1 MTTTRRARSN
11 PRPQIVTPLL
21 LACAATL
28 AWMGCSTSPET
39 ARQPTPAVAPQAS
52 ASQPQEKS
60 PKADVAGRASGKATR
75 ETSKQGDAAG
85 SREADDLADA
95 AGEQDQALEEAT
107 ETDKPASESSQASED
122 GESEKPKD
130 TGFPPLDKVLG
141 DMQPVPT
148 ERGETGMVTLYRHP
162 ASARHEKQTELL
174 ARIPASLLGED
185 LLVARSISRGVSAGF
200 MWGDT
205 LGRFVLRGGSVVL
218 QTPNVRYAASNQG
231 PLAEIVERTYRP
243 RILGEMEI
251 KTMVEGDPVVDLSD
265 LLLSS
270 TGKLPGVASTKP
282 DRDLTEYHALKLFP
296 DNLLIDVDLAM
307 KDGEGFELI
316 GLAYSFRRLPEA
328 GAYEPRPADERVG
341 YFTTV
346 RQDWTL
352 GHEAK
357 QTVQRYVQRWHLEK
371 ADPSLELSP
380 PKEPI
385 LFILEDTIPVRWR
398 RYVKAGVLEW
408 NNAFAEIGFTDAIE
422 VRQQSEHNLYA
433 DIDPADSRYNFIQWI
448 AMGRPFGMG
457 PRRADPRTGQIL
469 DADVV
474 IDDAFLRAYQYE
486 LEILGRRVSDP
497 EPGEPGE
504 PREAGEDDHA
514 PGGFGAH
521 PTIDDHALD
530 HEYGHEHAHGPHCGH
545 EAALAMQSTMLRLG
559 ADIAGERVPDRLLG
573 ELIKK
578 VVTHEVGH
586 ALGLR
591 HNFKASS
598 WLDLDEIKRR
608 RDETDL
614 PTSASVMDYS
624 PLLYFAGDNVSEL
637 RHITDPGLGP
647 YDRWAIEYGYRPVAD
662 EPEEEMLAA
671 IASRSADPALAYAP
685 DEDTHLSLRP
695 DPYTARWDMGDDPI
709 AWSRSRLELTDELLE
724 NFQHWAIDED
734 EPAYY
739 ARSVFNAVFRQR
751 FSGMANVAKL
761 VSGQEFSRSRAGD
774 PGAPAAFTMIP
785 DETRREAIAFLGKT
799 VFASD
804 HYDFDPGLLNRL
816 APVRWKDWATR
827 SVTRLDWPLHRFVLN
842 AQTTPLRTLVSPP
855 VLERMYDAERKVQ
868 GDRLTTVEVLERVT
882 DTIWSELAD
891 PPVDDDEPTI
901 DSLRRNL
908 QNQHL
913 DFLQNYAE
921 PGRRYYAPSDIHRQ
935 VRYELR
941 ELGRDIRGYLDQH
954 GQQLDRPTRAHLFEA
969 ASRIERALAAQY
981 EAR

>member
-1 MTTTRRARSN
+1 MMTARQARSSR
-11 PRPQIVTPLL
+11 RPLTLLAQLL
-21 LACAATL
+21 LLVACL
-28 AWMGCSTSPET
+28 GWLGCSTPPNQDAVSSSAET
-39 ARQPTPAVAPQAS
+39 STSDGPSDAEVSDEASAEASNASDDEADTASEDAADDQDAS
-52 ASQPQEKS
+52 ASSGQAES
-60 PKADVAGRASGKATR
+60 SSSSSKAL
-75 ETSKQGDAAG
+75 
-85 SREADDLADA
+85 ADDSAED
-95 AGEQDQALEEAT
+95 D
-107 ETDKPASESSQASED
+107 ED
-122 GESEKPKD
+122 GEAGASGD
-130 TGFPPLDKVLG
+130 DGFPPLDKVVG
-141 DMQPVPT
+141 DMKPVAT
-148 ERGETGMVTLYRHP
+148 ERGESGMVTLYRHP
-162 ASARHEKQTELL
+162 VSARHEDQTTLL
-174 ARIPASLLGED
+174 ARIPSSLLGED

-218 QTPNVRYAASNQG
+218 QTPNVRYAASNEG
-231 PLAEIVERTYRP
+231 PLAEVVERTYRP
-243 RILGEMEI
+243 RILGEMKI
-251 KTMVEGDPVVDLSD
+251 KTMVDGDPVVDLAD
-265 LLLSS
+265 LLLGS
-270 TGKLPGVASTKP
+270 TGKLPGVSSTKP
-282 DRDLTEYHALKLFP
+282 DKGLSEYHAIKLFP

-328 GAYEPRPADERVG
+328 GAYEPRMADERVG
-341 YFTTV
+341 YFTSV

-371 ADPSLELSP
+371 QDPTLELSP
-380 PKEPI
+380 PKQPI
-385 LFILEDTIPVRWR
+385 VFVLEDTIPVRWR

-408 NNAFAEIGFTDAIE
+408 NDAFERIGFTDAIE

-448 AMGRPFGMG
+448 TMGRPFGMG
-457 PRRADPRTGQIL
+457 PRRVDPRTGQIL

-474 IDDAFLRAYQYE
+474 IDDAFLRAYHYE
-486 LEILGRRVSDP
+486 LEILGRRVSDN
-497 EPGEPGE
+497 EPGEPAEFEGGDFAAPEAE
-504 PREAGEDDHA
+504 PHDHA
-514 PGGFGAH
+514 
-521 PTIDDHALD
+521 
-530 HEYGHEHAHGPHCGH
+530 EAHGHVHGPSCVHGS
-545 EAALAMQSTMLRLG
+545 AMTMQASMLRLG
-559 ADIAGERVPDRLLG
+559 ADITGERVPERLLG

-586 ALGLR
+586 SLGLR

-608 RDETDL
+608 RDDTDL
-614 PTSASVMDYS
+614 PTAASVMDYS
-624 PLLYFAGDNVSEL
+624 PLLYFAGDDVAEL

-647 YDRWAIEYGYRPVAD
+647 YDHWAIEYGYRQTDGETEDDAEGEAEKD
-662 EPEEEMLAA
+662 MLAA
-671 IASRSADPALAYAP
+671 IASRSAEPALAYAP
-685 DEDTHLSLRP
+685 DEDTHLTLRP

-709 AWSRSRLELTDELLE
+709 AWSRSRVELTDELLE
-724 NFQHWAIDED
+724 NFEQWAIDED

-739 ARSVFNAVFRQR
+739 VRSVFNAVFRQR
-751 FSGMANVAKL
+751 FSGMGNVAKL
-761 VSGQEFSRSRAGD
+761 VSGQAFSRSRAGD
-774 PGAPAAFTMIP
+774 PGAEAAFTMIP
-785 DETRREAIAFLGKT
+785 DETRRAAIAFLGET

-804 HYDFDPGLLNRL
+804 HYDFDPALLNRL

-827 SVTRLDWPLHRFVLN
+827 SVTRLDWPLHRFVLD

-855 VLERMYDAERKVQ
+855 VLERMYDADYKADE
-868 GDRLTTVEVLERVT
+868 DRLTSIEVLELVT
-882 DTIWSELAD
+882 ETIWSELGD
-891 PPVDDDEPTI
+891 PPAGDGQPTI

-921 PGRRYYAPSDIHRQ
+921 PGRRYYAPSDVHRQ

-941 ELGRDIRGYLDQH
+941 ELGEDIQAYLDQH
-954 GQQLDRPTRAHLFEA
+954 ADNLDRPTLAHLFEA

>member
-1 MTTTRRARSN
+1 MKSQMLTACSIRLGRG
-11 PRPQIVTPLL
+11 PLFAL
-21 LACAATL
+21 VLVWVLVAGFASP
-28 AWMGCSTSPET
+28 GCSTPPET
-39 ARQPTPAVAPQAS
+39 VGEAVPVEGQAGDETQSVDAAEEEASVKDEVHGADSRANGDMEQQPKTQAGVAKVSKGEAS
-52 ASQPQEKS
+52 ADDAEASSTKS
-60 PKADVAGRASGKATR
+60 PD
-75 ETSKQGDAAG
+75 
-85 SREADDLADA
+85 
-95 AGEQDQALEEAT
+95 
-107 ETDKPASESSQASED
+107 ED
-122 GESEKPKD
+122 N
-130 TGFPPLDKVLG
+130 GFPAFEKVVG
-141 DMQPVPT
+141 DMEVVPT
-148 ERGETGMVTLYRHP
+148 QRGEAGLMTLYRHP
-162 ASARHEKQTELL
+162 ASARHEDQTELL

-218 QTPNVRYAASNQG
+218 QTPNVRYAASNEG
-231 PLAEIVERTYRP
+231 PLAEVVERTYRP

-251 KTMVEGDPVVDLSD
+251 KTMVDGDPVVDLAD
-265 LLLSS
+265 LLLGT
-270 TGKLPGVASTKP
+270 TGKLPGVSSTKP
-282 DRDLTEYHALKLFP
+282 DKGLSEYHAIKLFP

-316 GLAYSFRRLPEA
+316 GLAYTFRRLPEA
-328 GAYEPRPADERVG
+328 GTFQPRMADERVG

-371 ADPSLELSP
+371 QDPTLELSP
-380 PKEPI
+380 PKQPI
-385 LFILEDTIPVRWR
+385 VFVLEDTIPVRWR

-408 NNAFAEIGFTDAIE
+408 NDAFERIGFSDAIE

-448 AMGRPFGMG
+448 TMGRPFGMG
-457 PRRADPRTGQIL
+457 PRRVDPRTGQIL

-486 LEILGRRVSDP
+486 LEILGRRVADD
-497 EPGEPGE
+497 EPGEPAE
-504 PREAGEDDHA
+504 
-514 PGGFGAH
+514 
-521 PTIDDHALD
+521 IDGSALD
-530 HEYGHEHAHGPHCGH
+530 TPASQDDEHVEAHGHVHGPHCGH
-545 EAALAMQSTMLRLG
+545 ASAMTMQASMLRLG
-559 ADIAGERVPDRLLG
+559 ADIADERVPERLLG

-586 ALGLR
+586 SLGLR

-608 RDETDL
+608 RDNTDL
-614 PTSASVMDYS
+614 PTAASVMDYS
-624 PLLYFAGDNVSEL
+624 PLLFFAGDDVAEL

-647 YDRWAIEYGYRPVAD
+647 YDHWAIEYGYREVEGQGED
-662 EPEEEMLAA
+662 EGAAENGKDAEEAMLAA
-671 IASRSADPALAYAP
+671 IASRSAEPALAYAP
-685 DEDTHLSLRP
+685 DEDTHLTLRP

-709 AWSRSRLELTDELLE
+709 AWSRSRVELTDELLE
-724 NFQHWAIDED
+724 NFQQWAIDED

-739 ARSVFNAVFRQR
+739 TRSVFNAVFRQR

-774 PGAPAAFTMIP
+774 PGAEAAFTMIP
-785 DETRREAIAFLGKT
+785 DETRRAAIAFLGET

-804 HYDFDPGLLNRL
+804 HYDFDPALLNRL

-842 AQTTPLRTLVSPP
+842 AQTTPLRTLVSPE
-855 VLERMYDAERKVQ
+855 VLERMYDAERKVE
-868 GDRLTTVEVLERVT
+868 GEFMSTVEVLERVT
-882 DTIWSELAD
+882 DTIWSELGD
-891 PPVDDDEPTI
+891 PPAGEGQPTI

-921 PGRRYYAPSDIHRQ
+921 PGRRYYAPSDVHRQ
-935 VRYELR
+935 VRFELR
-941 ELGRDIRGYLDQH
+941 KLGREVEAYLDRH
-954 GQQLDRPTRAHLFEA
+954 NDNLDRPTRAHLFEA
-969 ASRIERALAAQY
+969 ASRIERALSAQY
-981 EAR
+981 QAR